1 MNVPNAEETMLAEIA
16 NWAVGTKLDFVITKC
31 ATLGFYR
38 CQVHERD
45 GGFRVLLEL
54 IPAEAAIFDRHIS
67 FPARKADLADLPQ
80 RLRIAKLRLL
90 QD

>member
-1 MNVPNAEETMLAEIA
+1 MLAEIA

-38 CQVHERD
+38 CQLHEQD

-54 IPAEAAIFDRHIS
+54 SPAEAAIFNCHMN
-67 FPARKADLADLPQ
+67 FPARKADLDDLPQ
-80 RLRIAKLRLL
+80 RLRISKLRLL
-90 QD
+90 MD